1 MNVLLGYESM
11 YGTCEKVA
19 PAVADGHV
27 VGGPTQAFS
36 TTPDRRARRASNR
49 PEEC

>member
-27 VGGPTQAFS
+27 VGGSTQAFS
-36 TTPDRRARRASNR
+36 TTPDPTR
-49 PEEC
+49 EEGVQPT

>member
-36 TTPDRRARRASNR
+36 MTPDPTREEGVR
-49 PEEC
+49 PT